1 MKLSKLA
8 VRDISWL
15 KPLPSSDS
23 SIISTRIRLAR
34 NLCGC
39 PMPGTASED
48 ELKKYLNLIFDAAQ
62 KTSFFK
68 NATKIILS
76 DCSELDLR
84 LLMERHLISHEHAFS
99 SHSGGVIIDD
109 REQMSIMVN
118 EEDHLR
124 IQYIS
129 AGLNLFDSWEV
140 INRADDELGKNIDFA
155 YSEKFGYLTACPTN
169 TGTGMRAS
177 CQMHLPALGISGVMA
192 ATMESIN
199 KMGMVVRGL
208 QGEGTRIMGDMLQVS
223 NQVTLGLSEQR
234 ILDNLQRLLK
244 QVSHREEKIRKKL
257 MDKESDSI
265 KDRVC
270 RAQGLLLNAY
280 KISYTEA
287 LSLISSLRFGVYT
300 GMFEYDAGILNNL
313 MIKILP
319 AHIQQIEEKSMEP
332 DERDRVRADMIR
344 KELKNKGRLNNVQ

>member
-1 MKLSKLA
+1 MNLSELA
-8 VRDISWL
+8 LRDITWL
-15 KPLPSSDS
+15 KPPPSSDS

-34 NLCGC
+34 NLRGC
-39 PMPGTASED
+39 PMPGTASSS
-48 ELKKYLNLIFDAAQ
+48 ELKKLLNEIFSAAQ
-62 KTSFFK
+62 KNSFFK
-68 NATKIILS
+68 NSTKIKLS
-76 DCSELDLR
+76 ECSEIDLS
-84 LLMERHLISHEHAFS
+84 LLMERHLISHEHAVS
-99 SHSGGVIIDD
+99 SHSGGVIIDG
-109 REQMSIMVN
+109 REQMSIMIN

-140 INRADDELGKNIDFA
+140 INTADDELGKSLDFA

-177 CQMHLPALGISGVMA
+177 CQMHLPALGISGVINS
-192 ATMESIN
+192 TMESIN

-244 QVSHREEKIRKKL
+244 QVSQRENKIRKKL
-257 MDKESDSI
+257 METDSDSI
-265 KDRVC
+265 KDRVY
-270 RAQGLLLNAY
+270 RSQGLLLNAY

-287 LSLISSLRFGVYT
+287 LSLISSLRFGVY
-300 GMFEYDAGILNNL
+300 MDMLEYDVGRLNNL
-313 MIKILP
+313 MVKILP
-319 AHIQQIEEKSMEP
+319 AHIQQIEKKLMEP
-332 DERDRVRADMIR
+332 EERDRVRADMIR
-344 KELKNKGRLNNVQ
+344 KELNAK